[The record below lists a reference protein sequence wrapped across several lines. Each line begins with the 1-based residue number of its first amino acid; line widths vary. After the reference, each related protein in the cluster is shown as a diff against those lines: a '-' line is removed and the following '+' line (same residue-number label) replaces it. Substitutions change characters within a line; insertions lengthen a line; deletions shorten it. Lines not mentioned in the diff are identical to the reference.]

1 MCGYIAA
8 PAAGSIQAEPIQDAE
23 PNPEADKLFNVN
35 ELVLDEF
42 MVRLQKRFIN
52 EIQDA
57 SLEDPV
63 FALEDTVFK
72 KWADL
77 AMLDSQCWS
86 DFIRSGFFNHDLL
99 RPILDNKLRELTI
112 LSDQGNESARAALV
126 IAHGHMRVP
135 AAAQLQTANLEDDD
149 PPDGRPPDLDD
160 SAHDAFVATMPQVCL
175 SEATLAAFKAAL
187 SASQYTAPQGQ
198 NYLCLNES
206 LRMPC
211 SRILNLDEYMP
222 LSRMLTAPEVPLL
235 QPSPRLSIKPIYRLK
250 TQNRMLYNFS

>member
-1 MCGYIAA
+1 MGSLHRGYTAAIIAAAMCGYTAA
-8 PAAGSIQAEPIQDAE
+8 QDAE
-23 PNPEADKLFNVN
+23 PNLEADMLFNVN

-42 MVRLQKRFIN
+42 MVRRQKRFIN

-77 AMLDSQCWS
+77 AMVDRQCWS

-99 RPILDNKLRELTI
+99 RPILSDNR
-112 LSDQGNESARAALV
+112 NESTRTALA
-126 IAHGHMRVP
+126 IAHGYMRVP

-149 PPDGRPPDLDD
+149 PPDGKPPDLDD

-175 SEATLAAFKAAL
+175 SEATLAAFEAAL
-187 SASQYTAPQGQ
+187 SASQYTAPPG
-198 NYLCLNES
+198 
-206 LRMPC
+206 
-211 SRILNLDEYMP
+211 
-222 LSRMLTAPEVPLL
+222 PELL
-235 QPSPRLSIKPIYRLK
+235 VSE
-250 TQNRMLYNFS
+250 